1 MLDQLGNWIGEM
13 TGWNQAQRANADQSS
28 TNQWNALQ
36 MMGAMQQYGNMN
48 RALQGVVGGGDPM
61 QRAQQ
66 QYQQAFDASQQAG
79 ADQAQQ
85 AGRQTIMAGRTAGLN
100 PGQAA
105 LMAGQQTGQNY
116 LAGQQQALGQYRQ
129 AQDAATSAQLQ
140 AAGMSAGLAVPGLQR
155 QQGTDGTQA
164 TSSFMGGLG
173 TLAGAGSQLLTG
185 GGMGGALAALSDKD
199 AKTGIQKDGGRA
211 LEKVSRSLNSYDF
224 KYKGD
229 DKKRV
234 GVMAQDLE
242 KTPLSYTVQKGPDG
256 LRRVDTAQLTMANTA
271 MLTDL
276 AKKLDDAL
284 GIYKEGDK

>member
-116 LAGQQQALGQYRQ
+116 LAGQQQALGQFRQ

-140 AAGMSAGLAVPGLQR
+140 AAGISAGLANPNLNR
-155 QQGTDGTQA
+155 QQGTDA
-164 TSSFMGGLG
+164 TAPITSLMSGIGS
-173 TLAGAGSQLLTG
+173 LAGAGASIAGGGAGG
-185 GGMGGALAALSDKD
+185 GGMAKGTTRVPTDMVTTVHEGEIIIPKKFSDKIRG
-199 AKTGIQKDGGRA
+199 K
-211 LEKVSRSLNSYDF
+211 E
-224 KYKGD
+224 
-229 DKKRV
+229 
-234 GVMAQDLE
+234 
-242 KTPLSYTVQKGPDG
+242 
-256 LRRVDTAQLTMANTA
+256 DT
-271 MLTDL
+271 TDIRKL
-276 AKKLDDAL
+276 AKILDDAL
-284 GIYKEGDK
+284 GIYKEGK